1 MIINNTPYDISI
13 RGSQDIHLSI
23 FLLTFFPVAY
33 HILYMANSRIT
44 KRAIAASLK
53 QRMEHTPLERITV
66 TDICEDC
73 DLNRKS
79 FYYHFLNKYE
89 LVIWIFEEEIG
100 RPIRQNV
107 ASNSVSL
114 SLAMELCEALASE
127 RVFYAHALSVTGPGS
142 FREYLA
148 HQMQPMV
155 LRSLSIEH
163 GSSLDLDETTYLVSE
178 FFLSS
183 LYRWLERTPPTSAET
198 FLQSFCS
205 ASLALT
211 KRIQNLL
218 DRPTD

>member
-1 MIINNTPYDISI
+1 MTYLKETVKICTC
-13 RGSQDIHLSI
+13 L

-33 HILYMANSRIT
+33 HILYMSNSQIT
-44 KRAIAASLK
+44 KRAIAAALK
-53 QRMEHTPLERITV
+53 QQMEHTPLEKITI
-66 TDICEDC
+66 TDICDDC
-73 DLNRKS
+73 NLNRKS

-100 RPIRQNV
+100 KPIRQNV

-114 SLAMELCEALASE
+114 SLAIELCEALAIE
-127 RVFYAHALSVTGPGS
+127 RSFYAGALSVTGSGS

-148 HQMQPMV
+148 HQMQPMI
-155 LRSLSIEH
+155 LRSLSMEQ

-198 FLQSFCS
+198 FLESFCS

>member
-1 MIINNTPYDISI
+1 MTYLLEVVKIYTCLFFSLTTDSFRDHIIS
-13 RGSQDIHLSI
+13 
-23 FLLTFFPVAY
+23 
-33 HILYMANSRIT
+33 MANSQIT

-114 SLAMELCEALASE
+114 SLAIELCEALAIEQS
-127 RVFYAHALSVTGPGS
+127 FYAGALSVTGPGS

-155 LRSLSIEH
+155 LRSLSMEQ
-163 GSSLDLDETTYLVSE
+163 GSSLDRDETTYLVSE
-178 FFLSS
+178 FFFSPHFADGWSVPLQQA
-183 LYRWLERTPPTSAET
+183 LRP
-198 FLQSFCS
+198 FLK
-205 ASLALT
+205 ASV
-211 KRIQNLL
+211 QHHWH
-218 DRPTD
+218 